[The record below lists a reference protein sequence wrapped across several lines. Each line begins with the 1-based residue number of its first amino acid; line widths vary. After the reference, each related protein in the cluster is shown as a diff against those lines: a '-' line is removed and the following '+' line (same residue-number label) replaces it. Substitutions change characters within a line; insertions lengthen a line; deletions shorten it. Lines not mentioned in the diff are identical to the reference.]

1 MPNDANQKFKSELE
15 NELREI
21 LKYWKYN
28 TLDESNGGFYG
39 RRNFK
44 NKLIPKADKGIILN
58 TRLLWAF
65 SAAGKFNKD
74 ESLKVYADRAY
85 EYLKDHFQDPSHNG
99 LYWELDYT
107 GKPKNTRKQIY
118 AQAFGIYAL
127 SEYYRLRGKEEAKDW
142 ALSLFDLVETWA
154 RDQKNNGYL
163 EAFKNDWSPIADVRL
178 SEKEDNSAKTMNTHL
193 HLLEA
198 YTTLAQISKNTKVLE
213 ALENLIVLFLNRFY
227 DETSQHFHL
236 FFDENWHR
244 TKAIVSY
251 GHDIEAIWLLTE
263 ACKAVANPKLL
274 LETKSISVAVA
285 KTFLKQAYIPKSGI
299 INEVDL
305 DTGNVDTDR
314 HWWAQMEALVGLQY
328 AYEFSGD
335 IQFRNAQLDIWNYTK
350 KHFIDSKYGEW
361 HFRLNENQEPYTTE
375 DKVSMWKAPYHNSRA
390 CMVLIKLI

>member
-65 SAAGKFNKD
+65 SAAGNFYKD

-85 EYLKDHFQDPSHNG
+85 EYLKDHFQDPSHYG

-127 SEYYRLRGKEEAKDW
+127 SEYYRLSGTEEAKDW
-142 ALSLFDLVETWA
+142 ALSLFDLVETLA

-163 EAFKNDWSPIADVRL
+163 EAFQNDWSPIADVRL

-198 YTTLAQISKNTKVLE
+198 YTTLAQISKNTNVLE

-263 ACKAVANPKLL
+263 ACKAVANPNLL
-274 LETKSISVAVA
+274 LETKSISVEVA
-285 KTFLKQAYIPKSGI
+285 KTFLKQSYIPKSGI

>member
-21 LKYWKYN
+21 LRYWKSN

-39 RRNFK
+39 RRDFK

-65 SAAGKFNKD
+65 SAAGNFYKD

-85 EYLKDHFQDPSHNG
+85 EYLKDHFQDPSHYG

-127 SEYYRLRGKEEAKDW
+127 SEYYRLSGKEEAKDW
-142 ALSLFDLVETWA
+142 ALSLFDLVETRA

-163 EAFKNDWSPIADVRL
+163 EAFQNDWSPIADVRL

-193 HLLEA
+193 HILEA
-198 YTTLAQISKNTKVLE
+198 YTTLAQISKNTKVHE
-213 ALENLIVLFLNRFY
+213 ALEILIVLFLNRFY
-227 DETSQHFHL
+227 DETSQHFQL

-274 LETKSISVAVA
+274 LKTKSISVAVA

-361 HFRLNENQEPYTTE
+361 HFRLNENKEPYTTE

>member
-65 SAAGKFNKD
+65 SAAGNFYKD

-85 EYLKDHFQDPSHNG
+85 EYLKDHFQDPSHYG

-142 ALSLFDLVETWA
+142 ALSLFDLVETLA

-163 EAFKNDWSPIADVRL
+163 EAFQNDWSPIADVRL

-198 YTTLAQISKNTKVLE
+198 YTTLAQISKNTNVLE

-263 ACKAVANPKLL
+263 ACKAVANPNLL
-274 LETKSISVAVA
+274 LETKSISVEVA
-285 KTFLKQAYIPKSGI
+285 KTFLKQSYIPKSGI